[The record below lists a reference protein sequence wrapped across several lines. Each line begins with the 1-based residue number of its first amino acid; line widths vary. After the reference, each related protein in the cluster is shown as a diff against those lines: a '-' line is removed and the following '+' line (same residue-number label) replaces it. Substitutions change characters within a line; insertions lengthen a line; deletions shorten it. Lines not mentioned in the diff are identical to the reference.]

1 MGQDIEMLICWL
13 NEKPLRLNGRYL
25 LRHTTTEM
33 KCLVKELKYKINIET
48 LENRNGETTFGLNEM
63 GRIMIRT
70 TKPLVY
76 DSYADNRI
84 TGSLILID
92 EGTNETVG
100 AGMII

>member
-1 MGQDIEMLICWL
+1 
-13 NEKPLRLNGRYL
+13 
-25 LRHTTTEM
+25 M

-48 LENRNGETTFGLNEM
+48 LENKYNETGFGLNEI
-63 GRIMIRT
+63 GRLLLRT
-70 TKPLVY
+70 TKPLVF
-76 DSYADNRI
+76 DSYSENRV